1 MARTAKSGTDE
12 IARIIQRADIGY
24 VANALGIQLDTRNRQ
39 PLRAICPFH
48 DDSDPSL
55 NLYKGGRD
63 AGERGHYHC
72 FVCGAHGDVI
82 ALIQNYEHIPFWDA
96 VQRLARIQGE
106 ELPQSRRAPVE
117 RRSGT
122 AEFSEYLRAAS
133 ADNPTFAAFAAAR
146 GFDPL
151 FLKQAGAGL
160 IDLRSFADQARI
172 DRAAEERL
180 VAAGIFR
187 RDDDHQNTPDLYGT
201 QLKGFF
207 GGQRVVFEVADAQ
220 GEIVGFA
227 ARALG
232 ADVPKYLFSYDF
244 PRRKTLYGLDRLL
257 ASLRSERQN
266 RATDPIEIFLVEGMF
281 DALRLEALGYRA
293 VAILGSRLTPGQLEG
308 LTTAIDEARDAN
320 RNLTVH
326 ILLDRDDAGRR
337 GAYDAAI
344 SLLSLLDSVTPF
356 ELDVIW
362 PINCIEGKID
372 PDSWLKGLERGEVER
387 LLTLSQVPVLA
398 FLAAFRLA
406 QDPHRIDWEKPGR
419 LRFAAEARAVALALP
434 KLSWTRILAPLDVG
448 QLGDGLAEFAAL
460 VRGYGGESA
469 ASQVSTDALKRYR
482 DPADNRADLLSALTL
497 GRSSTSR
504 REYPLEDDAWE
515 RLAVAASP
523 LFHLHRARLEMGD
536 GPSAP
541 LLARELPKGGD
552 RYRLKS
558 GPVSEDA
565 LLHQYVL
572 LELLR
577 DRLDCQSFAAMVPA
591 VRYARER
598 VTGKEIYRSGPTG
611 ERKALSFAYQIDMAI
626 VNGEAPPR
634 REGIFRPYFECWRSF
649 VDHLDNCIRRFRH
662 EDLQILRL
670 DITGFYDHVR
680 RDVVESAL
688 APSLERALNLLPIA
702 DDQIP
707 SFAPM
712 LKPDTGHN
720 TAARAEAITNF
731 LLNHSFGLSY
741 LDPRTGETK
750 INDPRHGIPQGP
762 DLSAYLANISL
773 FDLDDMMEAEIERL
787 SSLDALAAEDAASAR
802 CSVAY
807 ARYVDDIVLICRD
820 LETAQQLRR
829 KIESWLELRGLSLN
843 RKNTTPAPMTR
854 AEGRAWVT
862 DNRAGFGF
870 SGPLADL
877 PTTEAMDPLA
887 DAGEID
893 RKTALGLLYD
903 PELDDPANAET
914 SLRKLALALSA
925 PDIRFGD
932 RANAYRRIW
941 CLAASRPESTNGENL
956 AAAFWSLLTNAEPQ
970 SAVLFGGKE
979 GFDIALACFEG
990 LDRALRSTVPTGM
1003 LADEACEQFK
1013 TNLLTLSRCSLDDV
1027 FTPLAEYLLGR
1038 LDSGALLERYDF
1050 RCQSGIIA
1058 CLAAQTLSNAH
1069 ETVSFARLRALLS
1082 GAMTDGTTA
1091 ALPEGLQLSLIKF
1104 DPVSVS
1110 TAMARVVPGQS
1121 RTDAAFAKLNR
1132 TIVALQRVAL
1142 HGKDAEPVPH
1152 STPAGDEPN
1161 QITHLTNLIMGV
1173 WTPLGSG
1180 STKSGSTDSV
1190 ELDAAATLVNITYTN
1205 FAGVASRR
1213 PRLMNLIANTED
1225 AQPLPS
1231 PPGLE
1236 TPGIMLWCGGEKL
1249 FLATAEDS
1257 AVEPV
1262 GAVWT
1267 DAAEQ
1272 AVPGIRLR
1280 IADLPV
1286 GYVPLHLLK
1295 IDWTP
1300 GRIATVYRAG
1310 FPAFATSLKATEGV
1324 IPVPTAFS
1332 FFVRVADG
1340 VPDLT
1345 SIRLI
1350 CWRASRES
1358 VDNLAFI
1365 RNGSSLE
1372 AKKVYLEGADYWRYG
1387 WAARDVCER
1396 AELRT
1401 DEESGL
1407 DADAQVTLHRKAHRR
1422 EAIVARVL
1430 PRLSGSDR
1438 WGPGDVTAEKPIPT
1452 RIERALS
1459 LLEHFDASNSA
1470 ATDAAYLVAAMAEGM
1485 YMSERIN
1492 ADVDLGAPGQPSA
1505 LMVRSTRRLTRGLPE
1520 AAKLWRQPSVE
1531 ALPYRRSAA
1540 AWQSIS
1546 GKIGDHIPRV
1556 APDAVAPLANLR
1568 LGVEILAAVA
1578 DLRALAFE
1586 LSSVLSRDAVERLD
1600 QCEIEPS
1607 WLSDIVGP
1615 DVILVDEEGPSV
1627 DPSLEGQA
1635 RKLIQAFSE
1644 ILTGR
1649 KGGLS
1654 VLRDRIAPTG
1664 WVVLVAVL
1672 LQVAPLRT
1680 SLERHRP
1687 RLWQMD
1693 AGRIAAA
1700 AAALRQLITF
1710 FASAFDPT
1718 EAIDE
1723 WPWDAFL
1730 RLSANKPQDTV
1741 ALLRQLTDCASLN
1754 VTDEESWSN
1763 PRTGENQAARPVM
1776 RLADGSSQ
1784 SLNDWQIDIAHIRGE
1799 RGVATEAYS
1808 VGSRMKFRYSVTRR
1822 GDQVLGMHL
1831 VSRQLAQAVSGEVE
1845 SDPVELAATPEI
1857 TRPAPADGEFCADA
1871 ETVDKA
1877 GHGRINLGEQAVD
1890 PALTQDPRPV
1900 QASAQA
1906 PTSGVAPPD
1915 GGDLPPSSADQPVE
1929 VLRALQRQSWT
1940 NRGREKNHAA
1950 RRVAIVQW
1958 DVTESYSSPGDANG
1972 MPGENGDL
1980 EGLLTSTGD
1989 NAALPDKVREGG
2001 IFLSTTEFRRRAI
2014 LKEVLSACLDFNVE
2028 GIVLPEYS
2036 LRPETINWLTRQMRA
2051 MARPLTIW
2059 CGTFRVPSGT
2069 RIDSNFATGAEVP
2082 FATAELAEAPVGRSP
2097 WGYHAALLTCLRAI
2111 EGRNGQG
2118 IEVSHFVRQKRYP
2131 SAAVGEL
2138 IRPPLN
2144 MPWRPLLQEVSDP
2157 FDLGTFTLELICSE
2171 MFPHASSANFI
2182 GVIEEN
2188 QELARLYGIGNPGDA
2203 PFVYLSGDIY
2213 DFAKWTAYRSP
2224 VKILSD
2230 PDNKLV
2236 RGKKLQR
2243 TLVILPAMTARTAD
2257 YHIFGQNQYLAAGLV
2272 TAFCNAVAPPYG
2284 CGQSAFIGL
2293 DGWKITE
2300 GIRTPYGSKAP
2311 GIFQLGTKK
2320 HSGPLGKTEA
2330 AIIIAD
2336 LDLLRTT
2343 DQKPTPHYQTK
2354 ALKLVAHLPMI
2365 FATEAGKSDD
2375 SDSYP
2380 NKQRRPRLRPV
2391 DGSSMQFHE
2400 ASSVVLKA
2408 LESERTWRS
2417 FGNIANAAHQ
2427 ASPAYN
2433 TSVNRVRDGL
2443 KLLERFV
2450 DDPGWMIKRTA
2461 SFTDERYTFPP
2472 AVPLP
2477 ALIDWIYVDDRWRP
2491 EPWMLV
2497 QLDEQEDSLSTDR
2510 PVLAIPKWMKDD
2522 PIREPG

>member
-1 MARTAKSGTDE
+1 MARAVRSGTDE
-12 IARIIQRADIGY
+12 IARIIQRADIGE
-24 VANALGIQLDTRNRQ
+24 VAKALGIQIDARNRQ

-55 NLYKGGRD
+55 NLYKGGRS
-63 AGERGHYHC
+63 AGERDHYHC
-72 FVCGAHGDVI
+72 FVCGAHGDVV
-82 ALIQNYEHIPFWDA
+82 ALIQNYERIPFWDA
-96 VQRLARIQGE
+96 IQRLALIQGE
-106 ELPQSRRAPVE
+106 ELPKSRRAPVE

-122 AEFSEYLRAAS
+122 AVVSDHLKAAP
-133 ADNPTFAAFAAAR
+133 ANAPAFAAFAAAR

-160 IDLRSFADQARI
+160 IDLRSLADQARI

-187 RDDDHQNTPDLYGT
+187 RDEELPNSPDLYGT
-201 QLKGFF
+201 RLKGFF
-207 GGQRVVFEVADAQ
+207 GGRRVVFEIADAK
-220 GEIVGFA
+220 GGIAGFA
-227 ARALG
+227 ARALEG
-232 ADVPKYLFSYDF
+232 DLPKYLFSYDF
-244 PRRKTLYGLDRLL
+244 PRRNTLYGLDRILT
-257 ASLRSERQN
+257 AVRSERQN
-266 RATDPIEIFLVEGMF
+266 RSTDPIEIFLVEGIF
-281 DALRLEALGYRA
+281 DALRLEALGFKA
-293 VAILGSRLTPGQLEG
+293 AAILGSRLTTGQLDS
-308 LTTAIDEARDAN
+308 LRIAIEAAREAGRDL
-320 RNLTVH
+320 RVH
-326 ILLDRDDAGRR
+326 IMFDRDDAGRR

-362 PINCIEGKID
+362 PVDPAEGKVD
-372 PDSWLKGLERGEVER
+372 PDAWLDGLEKGEVNR
-387 LLTLSQVPVLA
+387 LLVLSRVPALA
-398 FLAAFRLA
+398 FLAAFRLGEE
-406 QDPHRIDWEKPGR
+406 PHRIDWGKPGR
-419 LRFAAEARAVALALP
+419 LKLAAEARAIALALP
-434 KLSWTRILAPLDVG
+434 KLSWARILAPLDVG
-448 QLGDGLAEFAAL
+448 HPGDGLAEFAAL
-460 VRGYGGESA
+460 VRGYGGEGA
-469 ASQVSTDALKRYR
+469 APRTSSDALKKYR
-482 DPADNRADLLSALTL
+482 DPADDRADLLSALTL

-577 DRLDCQSFAAMVPA
+577 DRLDCQPFATMVPA

-598 VTGKEIYRSGPTG
+598 GPDNEIYRTGTTG

-626 VNGEAPPR
+626 VNGETPPR

-649 VDHLDNCIRRFRH
+649 VDHLDDRIKRFEH

-680 RDVVESAL
+680 RDVVEGAL
-688 APSLERALNLLPIA
+688 APSLERALNLLPVP

-707 SFAPM
+707 SFAP
-712 LKPDTGHN
+712 LLRPDPGHN
-720 TAARAEAITNF
+720 TAARAEAVTSF
-731 LLNHSFGLSY
+731 LLSHSFGLTY
-741 LDPRTGETK
+741 LDPRTGEPK
-750 INDPRHGIPQGP
+750 ITDPRHGIPQGP

-773 FDLDDMMEAEIERL
+773 FDLDDLMEAEIDRL
-787 SSLDALAAEDAASAR
+787 ESLNASSAQSGAPAR
-802 CSVAY
+802 CSIAY

-829 KIESWLELRGLSLN
+829 KIEAWLSLKGLSLN

-925 PDIRFGD
+925 PDIRFSD

-941 CLAASRPESTNGENL
+941 CLAASRPEATDGESL
-956 AAAFWSLLTNAEPQ
+956 AAAFWSLLINAEPQ
-970 SAVLFGGKE
+970 SAVLLGSRK
-979 GFDIALACFEG
+979 GFDIGLASFEG

-1003 LADEACEQFK
+1003 LADDACEQIK
-1013 TNLLTLSRCSLDDV
+1013 SNLLTLARCSLDDV
-1027 FTPLAEYLLGR
+1027 FTPLAEHILGKS
-1038 LDSGALLERYDF
+1038 DSGALLHRYDF
-1050 RCQSGIIA
+1050 RCQAGIVV
-1058 CLAAQTLSNAH
+1058 CLAAQKLTNAC
-1069 ETVSFARLRALLS
+1069 ETVTFARLRALLS
-1082 GAMTDGTTA
+1082 GTMADGTSA
-1091 ALPEGLQLSLIKF
+1091 PLPEGLQLSLIKF
-1104 DPVSVS
+1104 DPASVP
-1110 TAMARVVPGQS
+1110 TAAARIVQGQS
-1121 RTDAAFAKLNR
+1121 RTEAAFAKLNR

-1142 HGKDAEPVPH
+1142 HGETEEPIPH
-1152 STPAGDEPN
+1152 PVPAGDELNP
-1161 QITHLTNLIMGV
+1161 ITHLTNLIMRV
-1173 WTPLGSG
+1173 WTPSIPEA
-1180 STKSGSTDSV
+1180 TAPASTDGV
-1190 ELDAAATLVNITYTN
+1190 ELDAAATLVNITYKN
-1205 FAGVASRR
+1205 FAGVALRR
-1213 PRLMNLIANTED
+1213 PRLMNLIANAQD
-1225 AQPLPS
+1225 ARPLPS

-1236 TPGIMLWCGGEKL
+1236 TPGIMLWCGDEKL
-1249 FLATAEDS
+1249 LLATAGGN
-1257 AVEPV
+1257 AVEPI
-1262 GAVWT
+1262 GAIWT
-1267 DAAEQ
+1267 DATVQ

-1280 IADLPV
+1280 VADLPA
-1286 GYVPLHLLK
+1286 GYAPLYLSE

-1310 FPAFATSLKATEGV
+1310 FPAFSASLTATEGV

-1332 FFVRVADG
+1332 FFVRVTDN

-1350 CWRASRES
+1350 CWRAPRES

-1365 RNGSSLE
+1365 RNGASLE

-1401 DEESGL
+1401 DEEAGL
-1407 DADAQVTLHRKAHRR
+1407 DADAQVALHRKAHRR

-1438 WGPGDVTAEKPIPT
+1438 WGPGDVTSERPIPT

-1492 ADVDLGAPGQPSA
+1492 TDVDLGAPGQPSA

-1520 AAKLWRQPSVE
+1520 AAKLWQPPGVA

-1540 AWQSIS
+1540 AWQAIS
-1546 GKIGDHIPRV
+1546 GKIADHIPQV

-1607 WLSDIVGP
+1607 WLSDIVGL
-1615 DVILVDEEGPSV
+1615 DVILVDEEGPNA

-1635 RKLIQAFSE
+1635 RKLIQAFSQ
-1644 ILTGR
+1644 ILMGR

-1664 WVVLVAVL
+1664 WVVLVAIL
-1672 LQVAPLRT
+1672 LQVAPLRQN
-1680 SLERHRP
+1680 LERHRP
-1687 RLWQMD
+1687 RLWPMD
-1693 AGRIAAA
+1693 AGRIAEAT
-1700 AAALRQLITF
+1700 AALRQLVAF
-1710 FASAFDPT
+1710 LASAFDPT
-1718 EAIDE
+1718 EATDE

-1730 RLSANKPQDTV
+1730 RLGANKPHDLV
-1741 ALLRQLTDCASLN
+1741 ALLRKLTDCASLN
-1754 VTDEESWSN
+1754 VSDEESWSN
-1763 PRTGENQAARPVM
+1763 PRTGENQADRPVM

-1784 SLNDWQIDIAHIRGE
+1784 SLSDWQIDIAHVRGE
-1799 RGVATEAYS
+1799 RGTATEAYS

-1822 GDQVLGMHL
+1822 GDQVLGMHM
-1831 VSRQLAQAVSGEVE
+1831 VSRQLAQAVFGEAETRSAETATASEIVLPEPSIAAFSTEVE
-1845 SDPVELAATPEI
+1845 PTEAAAPRQSDTAEPAAAPA
-1857 TRPAPADGEFCADA
+1857 RAAAPAPPERADSASLEADDA
-1871 ETVDKA
+1871 
-1877 GHGRINLGEQAVD
+1877 
-1890 PALTQDPRPV
+1890 V
-1900 QASAQA
+1900 QA
-1906 PTSGVAPPD
+1906 
-1915 GGDLPPSSADQPVE
+1915 
-1929 VLRALQRQSWT
+1929 LRAIQRQSWVH
-1940 NRGREKNHAA
+1940 RGREKNHAA

-1958 DVTESYSSPGDANG
+1958 DVTETYSSPGDSNG
-1972 MPGENGDL
+1972 STGENGEL
-1980 EGLLTSTGD
+1980 EGLLAPAGHD
-1989 NAALPDKVREGG
+1989 VAPAEVVRKGG

-2036 LRPETINWLTRQMRA
+2036 LRPETVNWLTRQMRA
-2051 MARPLTIW
+2051 MARPVTIW

-2069 RIDSNFATGAEVP
+2069 QIDRNYAVGVEVP
-2082 FATAELAEAPVGRSP
+2082 FATAELATPPTGRSR
-2097 WGYHAALLTCLRAI
+2097 WDYHAALLTCLRAI
-2111 EGRNGQG
+2111 EGKNGKG

-2138 IRPPLN
+2138 IRPPN
-2144 MPWRPLLQEVSDP
+2144 IQWQPLLHEVAEP

-2188 QELARLYGIGNPGDA
+2188 QELARRYGTTNQSET

-2213 DFAKWTAYRSP
+2213 DFAKWTAYRTP
-2224 VKILSD
+2224 VKVLGD
-2230 PDNKLV
+2230 PDDKLV

-2243 TLVILPAMTARTAD
+2243 TLVVLPAMTARSAD

-2293 DGWKITE
+2293 DGWKVTE

-2336 LDLLRTT
+2336 LDLLRTA

-2365 FATEAGKSDD
+2365 FATEVGKSDD
-2375 SDSYP
+2375 PGCYP

-2391 DGSSMQFHE
+2391 ENHSMPFKE

-2408 LESERTWRS
+2408 LQSDREWRS
-2417 FGNIANAAHQ
+2417 FGNIANPSHPASLTYTAAVD
-2427 ASPAYN
+2427 S
-2433 TSVNRVRDGL
+2433 VRDGL

-2450 DDPGWMIKRTA
+2450 DDPVWMTKRTS

-2472 AVPLP
+2472 ALPLP
-2477 ALIDWIYVDDRWRP
+2477 ALIDWVYVDDRWRP
-2491 EPWMLV
+2491 EPWMLA
-2497 QLDEQEDSLSTDR
+2497 QPDEQEDSLSTDR
-2510 PVLAIPKWMKDD
+2510 PVLAVPKWMKDD
-2522 PIREPG
+2522 PVRQPG